1 MHGTVPEALD
11 AVCSASVH
19 GHTSSRPAGL
29 VGTPAASN
37 ASITR
42 IRSSRRLSGLFP
54 SSQRHASIRDR
65 VRRPREGSGPGCRR
79 AWHGYTPSRTGR
91 PRVRQRSPSTR
102 EPGLSSSAIGPW
114 TAVNV
119 ADLPPELWRVL
130 GMDDARSFTVATGLV
145 QGAQVNP
152 DRRGA
157 TLSLP
162 RGGGDCGPCTYPVLF
177 IQVLLAAMVSSSS
190 ANDRRQ
196 DHNGQLIIP

>member
-79 AWHGYTPSRTGR
+79 AWHGYTPSRTGP
-91 PRVRQRSPSTR
+91 PRVRQRSSSTRDHHHQLEAPGPPSTLR
-102 EPGLSSSAIGPW
+102 TCRQNFGSCSAW
-114 TAVNV
+114 TTHV
-119 ADLPPELWRVL
+119 ASRLRPVWSR
-130 GMDDARSFTVATGLV
+130 
-145 QGAQVNP
+145 AQLNP

-162 RGGGDCGPCTYPVLF
+162 RGGGDCGPCTYPVLL
-177 IQVLLAAMVSSSS
+177 IQVLLAVMVSSSS
-190 ANDRRQ
+190 SNDRRQ
-196 DHNGQLIIP
+196 DRNG